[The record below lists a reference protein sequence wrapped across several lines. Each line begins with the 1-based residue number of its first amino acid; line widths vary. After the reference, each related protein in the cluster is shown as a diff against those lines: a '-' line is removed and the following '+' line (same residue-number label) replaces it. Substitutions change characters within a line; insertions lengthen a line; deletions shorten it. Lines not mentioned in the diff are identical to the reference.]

1 MMLPGTKLN
10 LIVSRIREATPLLR
24 CCRHTHTLLTPTIAG
39 LGVELQYHADCES
52 RCWPS
57 DNNDDVIDNDVIGND
72 VTADDVVLEEFR
84 LSCAVEGEPSTGY
97 P

>member
-1 MMLPGTKLN
+1 M
-10 LIVSRIREATPLLR
+10 REATPLLR

-57 DNNDDVIDNDVIGND
+57 DNNDDVIDNDVID
-72 VTADDVVLEEFR
+72 DDVVLEEFR

-97 P
+97 PWKKIFL